1 MPRVRLLLSGRVQG
15 VGYRWFARE
24 QARELG
30 VRGWVRN
37 LPDGSVEVAASAP
50 DAAALARFVDRL
62 RIGPRGANVASVRE
76 LADPG
81 DDLPDPFTIHP

>member
-1 MPRVRLLLSGRVQG
+1 MPRVRLQLSGRVQG

-37 LPDGSVEVAASAP
+37 RPDGTVEVAAEAEE
-50 DAAALARFVDRL
+50 AQLARFVERL
-62 RIGPRGANVASVRE
+62 RIGPPGANVAAVRE
-76 LADPG
+76 LADQG
-81 DDLPDPFTIHP
+81 EELSAPFQIQH